1 MAETRFDSGMIPLT
15 PPSSP
20 VLRPVRPVPLLPAML
35 GEDPYRPRWT
45 WSLLAPPPPPAR
57 SPDPPLPPCFAE
69 PTLDFTT
76 NNGLVT
82 REMWTTLTKSREPVV
97 LNVKCGAF
105 TNTCQAFSV
114 MDMETHRFLP
124 IGAVQLK
131 PYRCAF
137 RLFLVPRF
145 AALFRP
151 GATFRLFFQAP
162 GSQIL
167 EWGDFAIEPCA

>member
-1 MAETRFDSGMIPLT
+1 
-15 PPSSP
+15 
-20 VLRPVRPVPLLPAML
+20 ML
-35 GEDPYRPRWT
+35 
-45 WSLLAPPPPPAR
+45 
-57 SPDPPLPPCFAE
+57 PCFAE

-82 REMWTTLTKSREPVV
+82 RDMWRTLTKDKETVV

-114 MDMETHRFLP
+114 MDMETQRFLP
-124 IGAVQLK
+124 VGAVQLK

-145 AALFRP
+145 ASLFRP
-151 GATFRLFFQAP
+151 GGTFRLFFQAP
-162 GSQIL
+162 DAHIL
-167 EWGDFAIEPCA
+167 EWGDFAVEPGP